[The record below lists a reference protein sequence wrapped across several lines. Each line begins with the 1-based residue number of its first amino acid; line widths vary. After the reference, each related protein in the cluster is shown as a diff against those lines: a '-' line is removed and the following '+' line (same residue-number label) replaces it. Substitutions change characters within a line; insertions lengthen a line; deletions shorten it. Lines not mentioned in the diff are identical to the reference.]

1 MPDPFDPAEFDAPP
15 PSDPGTDYRTLLD
28 AMRKAGAEG
37 VAQQVAALAQRIEQD
52 ARQRAEWT
60 SQAGVGVNA
69 LHRAAGELQRVSAG
83 VWWDRLKEWITAA
96 LIGLG
101 LIFAAALAYRWAQE
115 PKLERQLYA
124 PVGPK
129 LRFWPCS
136 IIQSDQVYLQ
146 DSHFSSTL
154 LHFGPDPAPAPLTD
168 V

>member
-1 MPDPFDPAEFDAPP
+1 MPDPVDPAEFDAPP

-37 VAQQVAALAQRIEQD
+37 VAQQVAALAQKIEQD

-60 SQAGVGVNA
+60 AQAGVGVNA

-101 LIFAAALAYRWAQE
+101 LIFAAALRSEEHTSELQS
-115 PKLERQLYA
+115 LMRISYA
-124 PVGPK
+124 VFCLK
-129 LRFWPCS
+129 KKKNE
-136 IIQSDQVYLQ
+136 Q
-146 DSHFSSTL
+146 
-154 LHFGPDPAPAPLTD
+154 
-168 V
+168 

>member
-15 PSDPGTDYRTLLD
+15 PSDPGADYRTLLD

-37 VAQQVAALAQRIEQD
+37 VAQQVAALAQKIEQD

-60 SQAGVGVNA
+60 AQAGVGVSA

-83 VWWDRLKEWITAA
+83 VWWDRLKEWITTA

-115 PKLERQLYA
+115 PKIERQLYGCTA
-124 PVGPK
+124 KWDAKAQTCKGKWV
-129 LRFWPCS
+129 
-136 IIQSDQVYLQ
+136 
-146 DSHFSSTL
+146 
-154 LHFGPDPAPAPLTD
+154 PLYEQQP
-168 V
+168 